1 MAGMKMEVAVDQ
13 VAALAVEHWRIMTVL
28 GPALEAAGSGAAP
41 VRHALR
47 KMADMLNAWEIE
59 ARSLDGMPYD
69 AGLAA
74 RVIDTVEAPRGA
86 GLKKGEMRIVETVS
100 PLIVRGGEVV
110 RTAEVVIEKG

>member
-1 MAGMKMEVAVDQ
+1 MAMKMEVTVDQ
-13 VAALAVEHWRIMTVL
+13 LAALAVEHWRMATVL
-28 GPALEAAGSGAAP
+28 GPALEAAGAGATP

-47 KMADMLNAWEIE
+47 KMGDVLKAWEIE

-74 RVIDTVEAPRGA
+74 RVIDTVEAGRAA

-100 PLIVRGGEVV
+100 PLVMRGGEVV